1 MFLQDT
7 QSMNPI
13 VIIVFYCVTFKTY
26 IELQGTSKEQEV
38 GL

>member
-1 MFLQDT
+1 MFLQNT
-7 QSMNPI
+7 QSVNLI
-13 VIIVFYCVTFKTY
+13 VIIVFNCVTFKTY